1 MKALILLGYFTDNN
15 VLFILYVSFINYL
28 CKYMKLLTKYIKKD
42 VNYKKIKF
50 RLQSGE

>member
-1 MKALILLGYFTDNN
+1 MKALILLGYFTDN

>member
-1 MKALILLGYFTDNN
+1 MKALILLGYFTDN
-15 VLFILYVSFINYL
+15 VLFILYVNFINYL
-28 CKYMKLLTKYIKKD
+28 CKYMKLLTKYIKVE